1 MRLSIQITSIK
12 DQDKE
17 NGRFCQEREWFIHSA
32 VRVKLVTQL
41 QNWVTTGRKE
51 ENVTSMEFQSE
62 EWPMYES
69 VSAEPR
75 GQVWVAGR
83 SGWLVRVVVGVWS
96 GEACREARS
105 ILEGRCAHALSRVT
119 ELPLAGLS
127 FANRQEVR
135 KSFPEVIKK
144 WGIWPQCQS

>member
-1 MRLSIQITSIK
+1 
-12 DQDKE
+12 
-17 NGRFCQEREWFIHSA
+17 
-32 VRVKLVTQL
+32 
-41 QNWVTTGRKE
+41 
-51 ENVTSMEFQSE
+51 MEFQSE

-96 GEACREARS
+96 VEACREARS